1 MKKALRL
8 LSYVS
13 AFSLM
18 VALCF
23 LLCLWLY
30 ALAEPESIPLG
41 TTYEEFV
48 LNVAE
53 QARLGHLMRVEE
65 GEIEIFVEGERYC
78 YHILSVKERLGN
90 ALLSALSFDYGQAI
104 SVPSSVNGLLIPA
117 IAPSLTGT
125 GLVLIGATTPLLLP
139 VPKKRLLYLWLSLAM
154 LGASIG
160 LSFLPTPYPRYGTL
174 GLCIAFL
181 LLAWRK
187 EKKGNACKSL
197 LLSSLGLTMLFFLG
211 AIPTNGND
219 DIASLTWKGI
229 FHQDNHLYAV
239 SLFFSLFLLVG
250 LLGLGLTMA
259 LYRFLDKQKE
269 ARSASE

>member
-30 ALAEPESIPLG
+30 VLAEPESIPLG

-48 LNVAE
+48 LNVTE

-90 ALLSALSFDYGQAI
+90 ALLSAVSFDYGQAI
-104 SVPSSVNGLLIPA
+104 FMPSSVNDLLVPT

-139 VPKKRLLYLWLSLAM
+139 VPKKRLLYLGLSLAV

-160 LSFLPTPYPRYGTL
+160 LSFLSTPYPRYGTI
-174 GLCIAFL
+174 GLFIAFL

-197 LLSSLGLTMLFFLG
+197 LLSSFGLTALFFLG

-219 DIASLTWKGI
+219 DIASLAWKGI
-229 FHQDNHLYAV
+229 LHQDNHLYAV
-239 SLFFSLFLLVG
+239 SLFFCLFLPLG
-250 LLGLGLTMA
+250 LLGLGLTMSI
-259 LYRFLDKQKE
+259 YRFFDKRKQT
-269 ARSASE
+269 RSISE

>member
-30 ALAEPESIPLG
+30 VLAEPESIPLG

-104 SVPSSVNGLLIPA
+104 SIPSSVNDLLVPV

-125 GLVLIGATTPLLLP
+125 GLILIGATAPLLLP
-139 VPKKRLLYLWLSLAM
+139 IPKKRLLYLGLSLAL

-160 LSFLPTPYPRYGTL
+160 LSFLSTPYPRYMTI
-174 GLCIAFL
+174 GLFIAFL
-181 LLAWRK
+181 LLSWRK
-187 EKKGNACKSL
+187 EKKGNASKSL
-197 LLSSLGLTMLFFLG
+197 LLSSLGLTTLFFLG
-211 AIPTNGND
+211 AIPNEGGK
-219 DIASLTWKGI
+219 DIFALAFGGI
-229 FHQDNHLYAV
+229 QSQDNHLYAV
-239 SLFFSLFLLVG
+239 SLFFCLFLPLG
-250 LLGLGLTMA
+250 LLGLGLTMS
-259 LYRFLDKQKE
+259 LCRFFDKRKE
-269 ARSASE
+269 ARSAS